1 MNKILNWIMQFFL
14 MGLLSLSCNAAV
26 FNIVPHF
33 SLPTTVS
40 QGGSTQAYYTVTN
53 TTSSFH
59 AENYV
64 KYLPPNVT
72 QVNIDDSIPNLCAST
87 FALAAGMSCILE
99 LNVTG
104 AINSADPNAHNHLL
118 VCLGGCVTCCAGT
131 NYPLN
136 VNVTPSQVAPTVS
149 ATNPTDGSIN
159 VPISTNIV
167 ITFSIPMNTSTLTPS
182 NFRLYN
188 PVGFTYVTLTNPIYS
203 NSNKIVTFNTNTP
216 LSPNTVYQIIIP
228 APENIT
234 SAEGVALSTGG
245 IISSFTTAFSGFLCA
260 KTWVLNAGN
269 NSISACSSD
278 SVSGAIVSC
287 TGSNMAVTGAPL
299 NNPTA
304 MIWNGLLLSIT
315 NASGSN
321 PLVVIN
327 TVNNPSPP
335 FTASATGSNISS
347 PTGLAALNGF
357 GWIANGDSTLTY
369 CTSAQTGNAWSGCSV
384 TTPTNYP
391 ATTTSIS
398 VISGVLSNPN
408 AAGVLY
414 TANTTSNSISAC
426 PITNFITTPT
436 CVDAGGSG
444 FNQPTFVGGRIVNFG
459 PPYYVLITN
468 KGNNTV
474 LRCTFDNQTFML
486 SNCTSTGSNFNQ
498 PVSIYESDNG
508 FAYITNQVDNSITIC
523 TNTDGVLT
531 DCNNTGGD
539 FNAPVTTIVGTCG

>member
-1 MNKILNWIMQFFL
+1 MNKILKWIIQFPL
-14 MGLLSLSCNAAV
+14 MGLLSLSCHAAV
-26 FNIVPHF
+26 FNIIPQAP
-33 SLPTTVS
+33 LPTTVP
-40 QGGSTQAYYTVTN
+40 QGGSTSAYYTVTN
-53 TTSSFH
+53 TTGSFH
-59 AENYV
+59 AGNYV
-64 KYLPPNVT
+64 KYLPSNVT
-72 QVNIDDSIPNLCAST
+72 QVNIDGSIPNLCGST
-87 FALAAGMSCILE
+87 FSLAAGMSCTLE
-99 LNVTG
+99 LKVTG
-104 AINSADPNAHNHLL
+104 AVNGADPNPQNHLF
-118 VCLGGCVTCCAGT
+118 VCLGRCVTCCAGT

-136 VNVTPSQVAPTVS
+136 VKVTPSQVAPTVS
-149 ATNPTDGSIN
+149 ATNPINDSTN
-159 VPISTNIV
+159 VPVSTNIV
-167 ITFSIPMNTSTLTPS
+167 ITFSIPMNTSTLIPS

-188 PVGFTYVTLTNPIYS
+188 PGGSTYVTLINPIYS
-203 NSNKIVTFNTNTP
+203 NSNKTVTFNTNTP
-216 LSPNTVYQIIIP
+216 LSPSTLYQIIIP

-234 SAEGVALSTGG
+234 SAEGVSLSTGG
-245 IISSFTTAFSGFLCA
+245 IISSFTTASAGFLCA
-260 KTWVLNAGN
+260 QTWVLNAGN
-269 NSISACSSD
+269 NSLSACSSD
-278 SVSGAIVSC
+278 SVSGALVSC

-304 MIWNGLLLSIT
+304 MIWSGLLLSIT

-321 PLVVIN
+321 PLVVID
-327 TVNNPSPP
+327 TVSNPSPP
-335 FTASATGSNISS
+335 FTASATGSNTSS

-369 CTSAQTGNAWSGCSV
+369 CTSAQTGNAWSGCSIA
-384 TTPTNYP
+384 TPLNYP

-398 VISGVLSNPN
+398 VISGVLSNSD

-426 PITNFITTPT
+426 PITNVITIPT

-444 FNQPTFVGGRIVNFG
+444 FNQPTFVGGRVVTFG
-459 PPYYVLITN
+459 SPYYVLITN

-523 TNTDGVLT
+523 TDTNGVLT

-539 FNAPVTTIVGTCG
+539 FNAPVATIVGTCG